1 MQISTETHKMRFHKD
16 DKEMQNTQKDRNM
29 QNDYRGAQNEMQ
41 TSSETHKVTTQ
52 HNNRE
57 QLDRA

>member
-1 MQISTETHKMRFHKD
+1 MRFHKD

-57 QLDRA
+57 QLDRAWRQ